1 MRRLFTYFGIAM
13 LLTGCVEEV
22 DQFQPLELT
31 SGNINRF
38 FEAVQSNPI
47 PISWD
52 ASQEKLITLPGYG
65 RVIVPPNAFLLPDGS
80 EVSGMVQ
87 AKVLDLYS
95 KEDLLRNR
103 ITTASANGI
112 VESAGTV
119 FIEVEQGGQQLR
131 LKPDEL
137 IRIQMATARY
147 NSQMRLFT
155 GKAGEDGTLEWVEYS
170 LSEAPVRSVELE
182 DPESGQLVPGFEFSS
197 PELGYL
203 KCGTYLS
210 EEQGTAEV
218 CLNLPYNFDAKN
230 TVAFIA
236 LRDYNGLT
244 TIPFEEENALRP
256 DCCRDGLPTG
266 EPAKI
271 IVIAEGEEGMY
282 FLEEKTVT
290 IMENLTISITPE
302 AASLSDIML
311 ALEGL

>member
-1 MRRLFTYFGIAM
+1 M

-22 DQFQPLELT
+22 DQFQPFELT
-31 SGNINRF
+31 SGNIDRF
-38 FEAVQSNPI
+38 FEAVRSNPI

-65 RVIVPPNAFLLPDGS
+65 RVIVPPNALLLPDGT
-80 EVSGMVQ
+80 EASGTVQ
-87 AKVLDLYS
+87 AKVLELYS

-112 VESAGTV
+112 IESAGTIY
-119 FIEVEQGGQQLR
+119 IEVEQAGQPLH
-131 LKPDEL
+131 LKGDEL
-137 IRIQMATARY
+137 IKVQMASARY

-155 GKAGEDGTLEWVEYS
+155 GYQEDDGTLDWIEYG
-170 LSEAPVRSVELE
+170 LGEAPIRSVELE

-218 CLNLPYNFDAKN
+218 CLNLPFNFQSKN
-230 TVAFIA
+230 TIAFIA

-244 TIPFEEENALRP
+244 TIPFEAENALRP

-271 IVIAEGEEGMY
+271 IVIAEGEEGTY

-302 AASLSDIML
+302 VASLSDIML